1 MADDMGWGDPGFNG
15 GSVPTPNL
23 DYLAAESLQLDRFY
37 SFPSCSPTRAA
48 LLSGVFPH
56 RLGIPA
62 PVRMIDPGL
71 PEETPLLPQLLQSVG
86 YQTTMIGKWHLGGE
100 YVPAQRPHHRG
111 FDTFYGSY
119 QTGLDYF
126 THKTSSGELDW
137 WLNDQ
142 VLAEEG
148 YITHLQADFAERL
161 ILESNNEQPLFL
173 FFAPHAPH
181 SPFQAPPETV
191 AKFAHIGGRSGP
203 EYAAMVSE
211 FDIAVGRILRAIDA
225 SGQRENTIVIFFS
238 DNGGT
243 RVSNRG
249 EFNGQKNT
257 LLEGGIRS
265 PFLIRWPGHLET
277 NHRADFVAS
286 VMDVAPTL
294 LAAAGIDPAKIATA
308 DGINLLPY
316 LSDQSK
322 PDRLRIVIGN
332 QDFAVITLDWK
343 LILTASD
350 AQLYRLSSDP
360 NETTDLAAMEP
371 KVTNELTKFLE
382 SFAAELPDTEPRSN
396 RRRGLQS
403 N

>member
-15 GSVPTPNL
+15 GSVPTPH
-23 DYLAAESLQLDRFY
+23 LDRLASESIQLERFY
-37 SFPSCSPTRAA
+37 TFPSCSPTRAA

-71 PEETPLLPQLLQSVG
+71 PEDTPLLPQLLQTLG

-100 YVPAQRPHHRG
+100 YVPAQRPHQRG

-142 VLAEEG
+142 VMAEEG

-161 ILESNNEQPLFL
+161 ILASNNEQPFFL

-191 AKFAHIGGRSGP
+191 AKFSHLSGRAGP
-203 EYAAMVSE
+203 EYAAMISE
-211 FDIAVGRILRAIDA
+211 FDFAVGRILHAIDE

-249 EFNGQKNT
+249 EFNGQKNS
-257 LLEGGIRS
+257 LFEGGIRS
-265 PFLIRWPGHLET
+265 PFLLRWPGRLNS
-277 NHRADFVAS
+277 NHRADFVSS

-294 LAAAGIDPAKIATA
+294 LSAAGIDPRTLTPT

-316 LSDQSK
+316 LSDRSK
-322 PDRLRIVIGN
+322 PQRQRIVIGHH
-332 QDFAVITLDWK
+332 DFAAITSEWK
-343 LILTASD
+343 LIRTTSG
-350 AQLYRLSSDP
+350 AQLYHLTKDP
-360 NETTDLAAMEP
+360 NETTDLAATEP
-371 KVTNELTKFLE
+371 KITQKLTQFLA
-382 SFAAELPDTEPRSN
+382 SFTAQLPDSEPRPN
-396 RRRGLQS
+396 RRRGRQS